1 MNAPLVLATAH
12 VPLSEALL
20 QVFGRMHPLIVH
32 FPIALL
38 LVAALFELVHV
49 VRPGATQRRAV
60 DLLLHLGALGA
71 VVAAVSGWIYT
82 DFEAPRNDLVE
93 LHRWTGVAA
102 AALAVCASVLSFL
115 ARTRDAGGLVV
126 GYRIA
131 LLLMAGVV
139 GFTGHLGGQ
148 MAWGADFLFEP
159 LHERERAPAASDG
172 AAPRPEVAEPVA
184 DVGATAAAT
193 DLVGVG
199 AGAAPADRNDGASDG
214 PLDVTGAAA
223 SADVAPSATQ
233 QVSYVRDVAPIVS
246 KHCYECHGPTGKAK
260 ADLRLHDLA
269 LANADF
275 YSTEFAALVTPGD
288 AEASALFAVAALP
301 RDHEL
306 AMPPDGDGLAP
317 EELDVLRR
325 WIDGGTD
332 LEALLAASSTSGAAA
347 TVAAFAPTSTA
358 GAAADAPAVPSP
370 SATEAAGEPADDPYA
385 SFAPLDEAS
394 MDSARTSGA
403 RIAPLAATTAAL
415 EVSFRFQPATSD
427 AAIAAIV
434 PLASNVVVL
443 DLARTAVTDA
453 ALVDVA
459 RLGELRRLHLEG
471 TAVGDTNLG
480 LLGALPHLEYLNLTE
495 SKVTDAG
502 LAALDALPAGCRVY
516 LWGSGAS
523 DEARAA
529 LAARRPD
536 LVLP

>member
-1 MNAPLVLATAH
+1 
-12 VPLSEALL
+12 
-20 QVFGRMHPLIVH
+20 
-32 FPIALL
+32 
-38 LVAALFELVHV
+38 
-49 VRPGATQRRAV
+49 
-60 DLLLHLGALGA
+60 
-71 VVAAVSGWIYT
+71 
-82 DFEAPRNDLVE
+82 
-93 LHRWTGVAA
+93 VAA

-159 LHERERAPAASDG
+159 LHQREQ
-172 AAPRPEVAEPVA
+172 VPVA
-184 DVGATAAAT
+184 VERVQPPAEIGVAGTGGADTGVADTGATETAS
-193 DLVGVG
+193 
-199 AGAAPADRNDGASDG
+199 AGADNVEAAGGGAESV
-214 PLDVTGAAA
+214 PSASLTTGAAQVP
-223 SADVAPSATQ
+223 DVTQ
-233 QVSYVRDVAPIVS
+233 QVSYTRDVAPIVS
-246 KHCYECHGPTGKAK
+246 KHCFECHGPTGKAK
-260 ADLRLHDLA
+260 ADLRLHDLT

-275 YSTEFAALVTPGD
+275 YSTEFAALVLPGD
-288 AEASALFAVAALP
+288 AQASALFAVAALP

-306 AMPPDGDGLAP
+306 AMPPDGDGLSAP
-317 EELDVLRR
+317 ELDVLRR

-332 LEALLAASSTSGAAA
+332 LEAMLAAASTSGGGDAAA
-347 TVAAFAPTSTA
+347 SGAALAPTADDTSIPA
-358 GAAADAPAVPSP
+358 SVPASSGAADL
-370 SATEAAGEPADDPYA
+370 TDDPYA
-385 SFAPLDEAS
+385 AFVPVSDALLEA
-394 MDSARTSGA
+394 ARTSGA

-427 AAIAAIV
+427 AELAAIV
-434 PLASNVVVL
+434 PLAANVVVL

-453 ALVDVA
+453 ALADVA
-459 RLGELRRLHLEG
+459 RLGELRRVHLEG

-480 LLGALPHLEYLNLTE
+480 LLGALPHLEYLNLTQT
-495 SKVTDAG
+495 KVSDAG
-502 LAALDALPAGCRVY
+502 LAALETLPAGCRVY